1 MGIRSTVKN
10 GPAARNDPCHWQ
22 AEKLRQIEQVHLA
35 NPQPKVVSLESGTGN
50 DIALVDER
58 QSLGEG
64 HKLWLALEILRLKLR
79 GNALKPGMR
88 VVQRCCCGSAA
99 ATMAYACARLELPFT
114 AIVPNHL
121 TTQARERI
129 AAHGGEVAVAD
140 NPADAHDMEAGYALR
155 PGYTVIDQYSAE
167 VRALPTRH
175 SPGERMLRSTTV
187 AVGRMPSLVVTSVGT
202 GTTANSVRFAA
213 SDRQMNIDIVG
224 VDIAGG
230 ILTDYVGLNLHGR
243 SDVAH
248 LIEGA
253 SPGYV
258 PPSFIRTSVDRFLE
272 VRQEAAIAVCHFF
285 KDEFNYEMGP
295 SSGMAMFGA
304 LTELHKMKDRREG
317 QLVATFCY
325 DHGDRYAETI
335 FNRSFLKEKGLEID
349 PWREVLEK
357 LIADLK

>member
-1 MGIRSTVKN
+1 MSIRSTVKN
-10 GPAARNDPCHWQ
+10 GPAAHNDTCHWQ
-22 AEKLRQIEQVHLA
+22 AEKLRLIDQVHLA

-64 HKLWLALEILRLKLR
+64 HKLWLALEMLRHKLR

-88 VVQRCCCGSAA
+88 VVQRSCGSAA
-99 ATMAYACARLELPFT
+99 TTMAYACARLELPFT
-114 AIVPNHL
+114 AIVPKHL
-121 TTQARERI
+121 TTATLERI
-129 AAHGGEVAVAD
+129 AAHGGELAVAE
-140 NPADAHDMEAGYALR
+140 NPADAHDLEASYAIR
-155 PGYTVIDQYSAE
+155 PGYTVVDQYSAE
-167 VRALPTRH
+167 VRALPVRH
-175 SPGERMLRSTTV
+175 SPGDRMLKSATV
-187 AVGRMPSLVVTSVGT
+187 AVGRMPSVVVTAVGT
-202 GTTANSVRFAA
+202 GTTANTLRFAA
-213 SDRQMNIDIVG
+213 SDRQLTLDIVG

-230 ILTDYVGLNLHGR
+230 ILTDFVGLNLHGR
-243 SDVAH
+243 SDAAH
-248 LIEGA
+248 CLEGA

-304 LTELHKMKDRREG
+304 LTELHNMKGRREG

-325 DHGDRYAETI
+325 DHGERYAETV
-335 FNRSFLKEKGLEID
+335 FNRSYLKEKGLEID
-349 PWREVLEK
+349 PWRETLEK